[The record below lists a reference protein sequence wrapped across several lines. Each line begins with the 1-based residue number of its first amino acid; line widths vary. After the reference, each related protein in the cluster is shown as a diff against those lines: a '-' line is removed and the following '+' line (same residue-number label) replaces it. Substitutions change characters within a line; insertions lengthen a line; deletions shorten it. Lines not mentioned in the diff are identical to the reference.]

1 MLAVRTPEA
10 SRPTRRIAVPRCC
23 LPRRGIG
30 SATSIT
36 FDFAALPCGSGLSLR
51 SLAFRP
57 VTFLSTLR
65 SGCYQTPRKTRYTAA
80 WLRLCRGRHF
90 RRLNS
95 TPLQGATPARP
106 DVTVA
111 PSSGFPQPIRPSPRA
126 DEWSRAASAHPPF
139 QFLFSQAG
147 AALHLDSGSF
157 TGVTHQLMSL
167 SIHRDGCPGRYPRP
181 WATTTALSPYRTP
194 ERACSR
200 RSRSY
205 TDRRGDVG
213 RVLRSPVVSL
223 TGSGPRPLGRGM
235 EGVPWSDV
243 AIDPI
248 AVNRLNHRCGCAN
261 TRSHGWSSGSLALTH
276 HVLR

>member
-1 MLAVRTPEA
+1 M
-10 SRPTRRIAVPRCC
+10 PRCGRNQERSSDQQ
-23 LPRRGIG
+23 PSGRRDTTSSEDG
-30 SATSIT
+30 S
-36 FDFAALPCGSGLSLR
+36 P
-51 SLAFRP
+51 P
-57 VTFLSTLR
+57 
-65 SGCYQTPRKTRYTAA
+65 
-80 WLRLCRGRHF
+80 
-90 RRLNS
+90 
-95 TPLQGATPARP
+95 PAKP
-106 DVTVA
+106 DVTVV
-111 PSSGFPQPIRPSPRA
+111 PSSGFPQPIRPSPGA

-139 QFLFSQAG
+139 RFLVSQAG
-147 AALHLDSGSF
+147 AALHLDRGSF
-157 TGVTHQLMSL
+157 TGVARQLMSL

-213 RVLRSPVVSL
+213 RVLRSPLVSL
-223 TGSGPRPLGRGM
+223 TGSGPRPLGRGL

>member
-1 MLAVRTPEA
+1 M
-10 SRPTRRIAVPRCC
+10 PRCGRSQERSSDQK
-23 LPRRGIG
+23 PSGRRDTTSSEDG
-30 SATSIT
+30 S
-36 FDFAALPCGSGLSLR
+36 P
-51 SLAFRP
+51 P
-57 VTFLSTLR
+57 
-65 SGCYQTPRKTRYTAA
+65 
-80 WLRLCRGRHF
+80 
-90 RRLNS
+90 
-95 TPLQGATPARP
+95 PAKP

-111 PSSGFPQPIRPSPRA
+111 PSSGFPQPIRPSPGA

-139 QFLFSQAG
+139 RFLASQAG

-157 TGVTHQLMSL
+157 TGVTRQLMSL
-167 SIHRDGCPGRYPRP
+167 SIHRDGCPGRYPRHL
-181 WATTTALSPYRTP
+181 ATTTALSPYRTS

-223 TGSGPRPLGRGM
+223 TGSGPRPLGWGM
-235 EGVPWSDV
+235 EGVPWTDV

>member
-1 MLAVRTPEA
+1 MPRWGRNQERSSDQNP
-10 SRPTRRIAVPRCC
+10 SGRRDTTSSED
-23 LPRRGIG
+23 G
-30 SATSIT
+30 S
-36 FDFAALPCGSGLSLR
+36 P
-51 SLAFRP
+51 P
-57 VTFLSTLR
+57 
-65 SGCYQTPRKTRYTAA
+65 
-80 WLRLCRGRHF
+80 
-90 RRLNS
+90 
-95 TPLQGATPARP
+95 PAKP

-111 PSSGFPQPIRPSPRA
+111 PSSGFPQPIRQSSRA

-139 QFLFSQAG
+139 RFLASQAG
-147 AALHLDSGSF
+147 AALHLDRGSF
-157 TGVTHQLMSL
+157 TGVTRQLMSL

-205 TDRRGDVG
+205 TDRRGDG
-213 RVLRSPVVSL
+213 VLRSPLVSL
-223 TGSGPRPLGRGM
+223 TGSGPRPLGRGL
-235 EGVPWSDV
+235 EGLPWSDV

>member
-1 MLAVRTPEA
+1 M
-10 SRPTRRIAVPRCC
+10 PRCGRSQD
-23 LPRRGIG
+23 RRSDQKPSGRRDTTSSEDG
-30 SATSIT
+30 S
-36 FDFAALPCGSGLSLR
+36 P
-51 SLAFRP
+51 P
-57 VTFLSTLR
+57 
-65 SGCYQTPRKTRYTAA
+65 
-80 WLRLCRGRHF
+80 
-90 RRLNS
+90 
-95 TPLQGATPARP
+95 PAKP
-106 DVTVA
+106 DVTVV

-147 AALHLDSGSF
+147 AALHLDRGSF

-167 SIHRDGCPGRYPRP
+167 SIHRDGCPGHYPRP

-205 TDRRGDVG
+205 TDRRGDG
-213 RVLRSPVVSL
+213 VLRSPLVSL
-223 TGSGPRPLGRGM
+223 TGSGPRLLGRGL
-235 EGVPWSDV
+235 EGVPCV